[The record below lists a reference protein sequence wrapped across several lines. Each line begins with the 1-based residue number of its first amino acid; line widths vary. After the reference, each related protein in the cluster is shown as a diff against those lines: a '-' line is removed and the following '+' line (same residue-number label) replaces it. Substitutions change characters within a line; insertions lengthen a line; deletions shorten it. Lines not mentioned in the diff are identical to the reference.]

1 MSNPTT
7 IQVSNAT
14 RKRIAR
20 HKAHPRQPY
29 EDVIKRAL
37 DLLEE
42 DEMELSEEF
51 KEKVAVGRRDAKAGR
66 VYTTAQLIEE
76 LGL

>member
-1 MSNPTT
+1 MSDPSS
-7 IQVSNAT
+7 IQVSART
-14 RKRIAR
+14 RKRIAA

-29 EDVIKRAL
+29 EDVINRAL

-42 DEMELSEEF
+42 DDLEMSPSLRA
-51 KEKVAVGRRDAKAGR
+51 KVAAGRRDAKAGR
-66 VYTTAQLIEE
+66 TYTTAQLLKE